1 MSADAQLLRTLHDQH
16 AAALS
21 TFVAGLVGGDRA
33 KAQDVVQETFLR
45 AWRSPEVLE
54 SANGSVRGWLFTVAR
69 RIVIDQWRSDSRRP
83 ELVTDSPPEPTTTDD
98 DAERVV
104 DRQVVVTALR
114 SLSEEHRRV
123 LVESYFFGSTLEQTA
138 KTLGVPVGTVK
149 SRTHYA
155 LRAMRA
161 ILAEMGSVR

>member
-1 MSADAQLLRTLHDQH
+1 MSADAQLLETLHNQH

-54 SANGSVRGWLFTVAR
+54 SANGSARGWLFTVAR

-83 ELVTDSPPEPTTTDD
+83 ELVTDSPPEPATTDD

-104 DRQVVVTALR
+104 ERQVVVAALR

-161 ILAEMGSVR
+161 VLTEMGSVR

>member
-54 SANGSVRGWLFTVAR
+54 SANGSARGWLFTVAR

-83 ELVTDSPPEPTTTDD
+83 ELVTDSPPEPATTDD
-98 DAERVV
+98 AAERVV

-161 ILAEMGSVR
+161 VLAEMGSVR